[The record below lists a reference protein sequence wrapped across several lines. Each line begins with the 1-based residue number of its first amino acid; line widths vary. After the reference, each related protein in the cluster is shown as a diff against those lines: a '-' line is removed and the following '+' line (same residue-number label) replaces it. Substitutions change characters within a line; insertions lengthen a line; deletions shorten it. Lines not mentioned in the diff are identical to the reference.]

1 MGPPRKLK
9 RQDDDAFS
17 VHASNSDDDL
27 KDLVSRR
34 CPPGPSKDTDAVD
47 NEDELLKEL
56 EAALHGDDKKGPKIQ
71 PQFADIARKRW
82 GKKLSNGKVNGIL
95 VKHPQVEN
103 WEELIISR
111 VNSEIWAPLNAFK
124 RKADLR

>member
-1 MGPPRKLK
+1 M
-9 RQDDDAFS
+9 S
-17 VHASNSDDDL
+17 VHASNLDDDL
-27 KDLVSRR
+27 NDLIHRS
-34 CPPGPSKDTDAVD
+34 CPPRPSKDDTVD
-47 NEDELLKEL
+47 NEDELLKEV

-71 PQFADIARKRW
+71 PQLADIARKRW

-95 VKHPQVEN
+95 AKHPQAES
-103 WEELIISR
+103 WEELTISR